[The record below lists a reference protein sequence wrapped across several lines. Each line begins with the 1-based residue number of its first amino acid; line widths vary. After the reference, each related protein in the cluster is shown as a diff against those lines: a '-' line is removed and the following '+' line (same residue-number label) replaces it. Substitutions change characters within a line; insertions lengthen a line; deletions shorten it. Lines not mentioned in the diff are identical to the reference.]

1 MERNT
6 NTRVSDGVRDA
17 ALTTGTT
24 NPANGSKTE
33 LGRPAI
39 TVEQIQVLM
48 ERIRN
53 TQEGAFAPLS
63 QQPALQALLLP
74 FGGLGGVQL
83 IEYLM
88 SLTISH

>member
-1 MERNT
+1 MESNT
-6 NTRVSDGVRDA
+6 STRVSDGVRDA

-33 LGRPAI
+33 LVRPAI
-39 TVEQIQVLM
+39 TAEQIQVLM

-53 TQEGAFAPLS
+53 TQEGACAIF

-88 SLTISH
+88 SFTISH

>member
-1 MERNT
+1 VNSQI
-6 NTRVSDGVRDA
+6 SDGTHDGRSA
-17 ALTTGTT
+17 TGIVD
-24 NPANGSKTE
+24 PG
-33 LGRPAI
+33 LPI
-39 TVEQIQVLM
+39 TAEQIQLLM

-53 TQEGAFAPLS
+53 TKEGAFAPLS

-88 SLTISH
+88 SFTMSH

>member
-1 MERNT
+1 
-6 NTRVSDGVRDA
+6 
-17 ALTTGTT
+17 
-24 NPANGSKTE
+24 
-33 LGRPAI
+33 
-39 TVEQIQVLM
+39 LM

-53 TQEGAFAPLS
+53 TQEGAFAPIS

-88 SLTISH
+88 SFTISH